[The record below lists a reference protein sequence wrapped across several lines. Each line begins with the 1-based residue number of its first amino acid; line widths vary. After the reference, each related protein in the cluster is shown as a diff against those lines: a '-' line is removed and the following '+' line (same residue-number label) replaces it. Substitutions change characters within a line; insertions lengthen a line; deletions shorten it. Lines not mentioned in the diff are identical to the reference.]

1 MHVIAKKA
9 LADFWVRHR
18 DAKGPLAAWYKLM
31 RGAEFADLTGL
42 RRTFG
47 SADYVPPYT
56 VFDAGGNKYRIVAA
70 IHYNR
75 HKACIRHVLTHARAS
90 PKTEIPPDHLPSTE
104 AISVIDML

>member
-9 LADFWVRHR
+9 LADFWARHR
-18 DAKGPLAAWYKLM
+18 EAQGSLAAWYKLM
-31 RGAEFADLTGL
+31 RGAEFADLMSL

-56 VFDAGGNKYRIVAA
+56 VFDVGGNNYRIVAA

-75 HKACIRHVLTHARAS
+75 RKLYVRHVLTHADYDRWSAAHRRT
-90 PKTEIPPDHLPSTE
+90 KR
-104 AISVIDML
+104 